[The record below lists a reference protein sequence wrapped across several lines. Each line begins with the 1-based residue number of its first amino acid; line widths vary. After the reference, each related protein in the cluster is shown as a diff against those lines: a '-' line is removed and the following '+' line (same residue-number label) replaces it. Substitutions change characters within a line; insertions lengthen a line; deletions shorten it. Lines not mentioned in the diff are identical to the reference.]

1 MAEQYTP
8 PAGLS
13 AETQLE
19 IIEQHFY
26 DEAAMVGLCRA
37 LADRKDQLARVDAL
51 LDARNEIVRTG
62 QPINV
67 EAQL

>member
-1 MAEQYTP
+1 MAEKYTP
-8 PAGLS
+8 PTGLS

-37 LADRKDQLARVDAL
+37 VADRKDQLARVDAL

-67 EAQL
+67 EAV